1 MALYCFFF
9 IFYFLFFQADLL
21 TLSAIVKLLDRFVV
35 LVSRQRHGVF
45 LFFFFLMIDFEEV
58 SRRVKTFMSTATIA
72 HNLPIA
78 EALVNTKPKGLVKI
92 Q

>member
-1 MALYCFFF
+1 M
-9 IFYFLFFQADLL
+9 
-21 TLSAIVKLLDRFVV
+21 LLDRFVV
-35 LVSRQRHGVF
+35 LVSRV
-45 LFFFFLMIDFEEV
+45 FFLIIDFEEV

-78 EALVNTKPKGLVKI
+78 EALVNTKSKGLVKI

>member
-1 MALYCFFF
+1 M
-9 IFYFLFFQADLL
+9 
-21 TLSAIVKLLDRFVV
+21 LLDRFVV
-35 LVSRQRHGVF
+35 LVSRQQYGV
-45 LFFFFLMIDFEEV
+45 FFFLIIDFEEV

>member
-1 MALYCFFF
+1 M
-9 IFYFLFFQADLL
+9 
-21 TLSAIVKLLDRFVV
+21 LLDRFVV
-35 LVSRQRHGVF
+35 LVSRQQDGVF
-45 LFFFFLMIDFEEV
+45 FLIIDFEEV

>member
-1 MALYCFFF
+1 M
-9 IFYFLFFQADLL
+9 L
-21 TLSAIVKLLDRFVV
+21 TLSAIFKLLDRFVV
-35 LVSRQRHGVF
+35 LVPRQQHDVF
-45 LFFFFLMIDFEEV
+45 LIVDFEEV

>member
-1 MALYCFFF
+1 MA
-9 IFYFLFFQADLL
+9 
-21 TLSAIVKLLDRFVV
+21 
-35 LVSRQRHGVF
+35 
-45 LFFFFLMIDFEEV
+45 FFFLIIDFEEV

-92 Q
+92 NGS

>member
-1 MALYCFFF
+1 M
-9 IFYFLFFQADLL
+9 
-21 TLSAIVKLLDRFVV
+21 LLDRFVV
-35 LVSRQRHGVF
+35 LVSRQQLGV
-45 LFFFFLMIDFEEV
+45 FFFLIIDFEEV

>member
-1 MALYCFFF
+1 M
-9 IFYFLFFQADLL
+9 
-21 TLSAIVKLLDRFVV
+21 LLDHFVV
-35 LVSRQRHGVF
+35 LVSRQQHGVF
-45 LFFFFLMIDFEEV
+45 FFLIIDFEEV

>member
-1 MALYCFFF
+1 M
-9 IFYFLFFQADLL
+9 
-21 TLSAIVKLLDRFVV
+21 LLDRFVV
-35 LVSRQRHGVF
+35 LVSRV
-45 LFFFFLMIDFEEV
+45 FFLIIDFEEV